1 MATPNPNHSPS
12 FGEDVLTTIAP
23 WISPSDYTETK
34 KAAIGASSSVSG
46 IKGDITLLKAELAGV
61 TLASFG
67 YAFLKVDE
75 KGVTWMG
82 KQLWGW
88 KRADAAKHFQLRME
102 RQQKRLFKRQQ
113 DLKDALTRFTESRTN
128 QADRRRDAQT
138 ATDARNAARRPGGHT
153 QASLDAYYAAE
164 RNAKKA
170 EREAKKADR
179 EAKKADKAA
188 RKVADRAQKAR
199 IKARYFAGEETNA
212 KNLLKKNAAEATK
225 DLNNLRTALRNAASA
240 A

>member
-1 MATPNPNHSPS
+1 MANPKQSPS
-12 FGEDVLTTIAP
+12 FAGDVLLAIAP

-34 KAAIGASSSVSG
+34 KTAVGASSAVAG
-46 IKGDITLLKAELAGV
+46 IKGDITVLKAELAGV

-102 RQQKRLFKRQQ
+102 RQQKKLFKRQD
-113 DLKDALTRFTESRTN
+113 DLKDALTRFTTSRETSAN
-128 QADRRRDAQT
+128 RRQDAQT
-138 ATDARNAARRPGGHT
+138 AAAGRDAARRPAGGHT
-153 QASLDAYYAAE
+153 QASLEAFYAAE

-170 EREAKKADR
+170 EREARKADR
-179 EAKKADKAA
+179 EAEKADKAA
-188 RKVADRAQKAR
+188 KRVADRAQQAR
-199 IKARYFAGEETNA
+199 LKARYFAVEETTA
-212 KNLLKKNAAEATK
+212 KNLLKNNAAAATEHLK
-225 DLNNLRTALRNAASA
+225 ALRTELRNAASA